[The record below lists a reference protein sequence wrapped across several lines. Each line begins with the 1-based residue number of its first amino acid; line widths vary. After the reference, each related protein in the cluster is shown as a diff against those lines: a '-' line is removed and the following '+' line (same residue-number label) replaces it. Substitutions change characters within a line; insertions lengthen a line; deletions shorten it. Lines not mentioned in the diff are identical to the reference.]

1 MYNEAMTALAAAG
14 GTAVV
19 QAAGTDVWHGLRDRV
34 ARLLGRGDEE
44 RRQVQLERL
53 DRTAAALGADED
65 GADEETSTRQEA
77 AWQERFAMLLES
89 LDDDERDAVGAEL
102 RAIIDESPGPVEVR
116 GVHNE
121 ISGGTQYGTVIQGRD
136 FHGPIYSTPA
146 GPTRRPAE

>member
-1 MYNEAMTALAAAG
+1 MLNEAMTALAAAG

-19 QAAGTDVWHGLRDRV
+19 QAAGTDAWHGLRDRV

-53 DRTAAALGADED
+53 DRTAAALAAGGSGADEQ
-65 GADEETSTRQEA
+65 TCTRQEA
-77 AWQERFAMLLES
+77 AWQERFEILLES
-89 LDDDERDAVGAEL
+89 LGEDEREAVYAEL

-136 FHGPIYSTPA
+136 FHGPIYATPTDPA
-146 GPTRRPAE
+146 RPPAE

>member
-1 MYNEAMTALAAAG
+1 MLSEAMTALAAAG

-19 QAAGTDVWHGLRDRV
+19 QAAGTDAWLGLRERV

-53 DRTAAALGADED
+53 DRTAAALTAGGSGVDEQ
-65 GADEETSTRQEA
+65 TCTRQEA
-77 AWQERFAMLLES
+77 AWQERFEMLLES
-89 LDDDERDAVGAEL
+89 LGEDEREAVGAEL
-102 RAIIDESPGPVEVR
+102 RSIIDKLPGPVEVR

-136 FHGPIYSTPA
+136 FHGPIY
-146 GPTRRPAE
+146 PTLADPGRRPAE